1 VFRFW
6 GRAVIFLYTDF
17 GADGPYLAQLQAVL
31 AAESPGVPCLNLLSN
46 APAGDPRRAAYLLA
60 ALAAELPA
68 GAIVLG
74 VVDPGVGGERLPIV
88 VEAGA
93 LRFVGPDNGLFSR
106 AAAHGAG
113 ARAWR
118 IDWRPA
124 RLSASFHGRDLFA
137 PVAARLAAGIGVPL
151 VEVPASGLVGSNWPD
166 EIGEVVYADVYGNLL
181 TGLRGDGL
189 SDSAVL
195 EAGGRRL
202 RYARTFSAV
211 PAGEAFWYRNSCGLV
226 EIAVNGGSA
235 RERLGLGVGAIV
247 RVVGSSA

>member
-1 VFRFW
+1 V
-6 GRAVIFLYTDF
+6 
-17 GADGPYLAQLQAVL
+17 QAVL
-31 AAESPGVPCLNLLSN
+31 AAESPGVPVLNLLSN
-46 APAGDPRRAAYLLA
+46 VPAGNPRPAAYLLA
-60 ALAAELPA
+60 ALAGALPS
-68 GAIVLG
+68 GALVLG

-88 VEAGA
+88 VEAGRH
-93 LRFVGPDNGLFSR
+93 RFVGPDNGLFSR
-106 AAAHGAG
+106 AAARDSG

-137 PVAARLAAGIGVPL
+137 PVAARLAAGVDVPL
-151 VEVPASGLVGSNWPD
+151 TEMLLSQLAGSEWPD
-166 EIGEVVYADVYGNLL
+166 ELGEVVYADIYGNLL

-211 PAGEAFWYRNSCGLV
+211 PAGEALWYRNSCGLI

-247 RVVGSSA
+247 RSSQ